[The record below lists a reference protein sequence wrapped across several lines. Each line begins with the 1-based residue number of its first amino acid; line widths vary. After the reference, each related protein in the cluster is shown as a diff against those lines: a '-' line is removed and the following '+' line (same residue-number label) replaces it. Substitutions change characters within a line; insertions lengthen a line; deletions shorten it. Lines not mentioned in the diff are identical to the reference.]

1 MLTPPVDGGAPVT
14 TASVA
19 RARALAL
26 RSRAIVID
34 GRLSVTQ
41 RFSIV
46 GGDDGSGRPDD
57 LREPTGD
64 RTVAGADLEAAPVG
78 LDAEAPEPANRPRVE
93 ASLEKREP
101 AFLGCGVAPRPART
115 CSRPSPPASGPVHR

>member
-34 GRLSVTQ
+34 GRQSGKKRV
-41 RFSIV
+41 SIV
-46 GGDDGSGRPDD
+46 GGDDGSGRADD

-78 LDAEAPEPANRPRVE
+78 LDAEAPEPA
-93 ASLEKREP
+93 
-101 AFLGCGVAPRPART
+101 FLGCGVAPRPART